1 MALLLLPLTV
11 AAVFYFKTLDSRNK
25 LNSSQI
31 NCILKDSRGFVWFG
45 TPAGLY
51 RYDGYTFKNFQ
62 SDSQDGSSL
71 PDSYISGIQ
80 ETLDGNLWVETA
92 SGMCIYH
99 PQTESFER
107 DMRQVYSKMG
117 LTEAPQIVYI
127 DQRKNM
133 WMYIPKSGIFAYN
146 TQQQLMYEF
155 SYTADTKGIPEIGR
169 AHV

>member
-1 MALLLLPLTV
+1 MYDLIDTRNMKKTRKLLSLVLITVLILLPMTV

-31 NCILKDSRGFVWFG
+31 NCILKDSRGYVWFG

-62 SDSQDGSSL
+62 CDSQDGSSL

-80 ETLDGNLWVETA
+80 EALDGNLWVETA
-92 SGMCIYH
+92 SGICIYH

-107 DMRQVYSKMG
+107 DMKQVYSKMG
-117 LTEAPQIVYI
+117 LKEPPQMVYI
-127 DQRKNM
+127 DQRKNL
-133 WMYIPKSGIFAYN
+133 WMYK
-146 TQQQLMYEF
+146 
-155 SYTADTKGIPEIGR
+155 IGR
-169 AHV
+169 ASCRERV